1 MTHWLTNRSTYRPCD
16 KKIGAAAVTM
26 KNGRVKKSL
35 RYHLGDET
43 EHTVYEAEALAVILA
58 LLKRRIRKVKIGMD
72 NQAVLL
78 GMRNKT
84 RTLLIIMD
92 KIHDA
97 LEDFQVMQARK
108 RGERIEGYRRGAGR
122 TRLEDGS
129 VGWKDWGLKMR
140 CRAEFVWTPGH
151 EGIDGNERADE
162 EAKQEETPV
171 RQRTFQHSSDGNPS
185 RSVPQQYDDC

>member
-16 KKIGAAAVTM
+16 KKIGAAAVMM
-26 KNGRVKKSL
+26 KNEKVKKCL

-58 LLKRRIRKVKIGMD
+58 LLKRRIRKVTIGME
-72 NQAVLL
+72 L
-78 GMRNKT
+78 GMRNRRSKPGHYS
-84 RTLLIIMD
+84 MD

-108 RGERIEGYRRGAGR
+108 RGERIEGYRKGAGR

-129 VGWKDWGLKMR
+129 VGWKDW
-140 CRAEFVWTPGH
+140 A
-151 EGIDGNERADE
+151 
-162 EAKQEETPV
+162 
-171 RQRTFQHSSDGNPS
+171 
-185 RSVPQQYDDC
+185 